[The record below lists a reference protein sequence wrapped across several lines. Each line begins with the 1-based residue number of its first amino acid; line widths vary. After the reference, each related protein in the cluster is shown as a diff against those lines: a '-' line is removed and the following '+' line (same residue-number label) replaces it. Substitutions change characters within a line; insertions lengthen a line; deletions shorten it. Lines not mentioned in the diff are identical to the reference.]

1 MEQGIILC
9 IYAADKALQ
18 MQLVHTIVLDLCRG
32 EARQAFGN
40 RRDVGKKQG
49 IETRLTKS
57 NKT

>member
-1 MEQGIILC
+1 
-9 IYAADKALQ
+9 
-18 MQLVHTIVLDLCRG
+18 MQR

-57 NKT
+57 KVNNMKYNKNNTEYTLHTALPVRVLY

>member
-1 MEQGIILC
+1 MLC